1 MVHRN
6 GGSTASVSIGSGMSH
21 SISGNS
27 TDRAG
32 DDIRPAAIV
41 ANVVFPGVSAW
52 V

>member
-21 SISGNS
+21 SIGGNR
-27 TDRAG
+27 TDSAG
-32 DDIRPAAIV
+32 EYIRSAATV
-41 ANVVFPGVSAW
+41 ANVEFPGVPAW